1 MAAGAT
7 VIAPPKTAAFVE
19 WLAARPFTLAPDR
32 FALEHTEAQ
41 IQRFEGR
48 FEVGD
53 AARGITAIDVGA
65 ASSHADEYT
74 VFFVSGAHLLIED
87 DVGWF
92 SSPQGELR
100 ASGRARGVFEAIAR
114 EKLDV
119 TTMLQVG
126 PVRSQEPTLSF
137 EAWRAL
143 VVACGA
149 GR

>member
-119 TTMLQVG
+119 TTMLQVW
-126 PVRSQEPTLSF
+126 PVRSQEPTLPF

-143 VVACGA
+143 VVDRLAA
-149 GR
+149 P